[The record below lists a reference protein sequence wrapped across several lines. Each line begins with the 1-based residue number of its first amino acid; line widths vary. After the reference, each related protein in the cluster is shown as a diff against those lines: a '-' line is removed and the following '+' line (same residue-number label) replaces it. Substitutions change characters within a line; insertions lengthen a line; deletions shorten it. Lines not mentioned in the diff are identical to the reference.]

1 MKRANHDH
9 ITTRGLIQS
18 RKRLNT
24 SNNTSNITDSRGR
37 AHIHQIPMRF
47 HKRSV
52 AKSAIHKSSTAIHKR
67 SMNTH
72 KSPEKNSDFSRK
84 PKSYFEFYVDGK
96 LEAAGSLHK
105 ALREINE
112 QFLKRPLLEIHGIQ
126 FQVSREKPHSYRLV
140 IPLTLLGDLDGEVT
154 YDMKR
159 NEMFQLI
166 QTAVKTMPS
175 KQAVLMEMCE

>member
-1 MKRANHDH
+1 LQRSNRDH
-9 ITTRGLIQS
+9 ITITTAIQS
-18 RKRLNT
+18 RKRPKAGNNS
-24 SNNTSNITDSRGR
+24 SNVTDSRER
-37 AHIHQIPMRF
+37 VHIHQIPMRI

-52 AKSAIHKSSTAIHKR
+52 RKSPIHKCSTAIYKR

-72 KSPEKNSDFSRK
+72 KLPEKNSGFSRK
-84 PKSYFEFYVDGK
+84 PKLYFEFYVDGK
-96 LEAAGSLHK
+96 LEAAGSLRK

-159 NEMFQLI
+159 NEMFQLV
-166 QTAVKTMPS
+166 QSAAKYMPS
-175 KQAVLMEMCE
+175 KRAVLMETCK